1 MSPGDLLQ
9 AGWPGLGA
17 GLGGRMKRRGAG
29 LDTASE
35 SRLYHSF
42 VIATVCVHVCVRV
55 QGGAGE
61 GGQENCIPKLWLPWA
76 GSWRQVAARG
86 CLRML
91 LLHTCVNMQVR
102 EQLWVCL
109 GI

>member
-1 MSPGDLLQ
+1 MWSWTGYSLCEPF
-9 AGWPGLGA
+9 AA
-17 GLGGRMKRRGAG
+17 
-29 LDTASE
+29 
-35 SRLYHSF
+35 
-42 VIATVCVHVCVRV
+42 VCAHVRV
-55 QGGAGE
+55 RVRPRGKRGV
-61 GGQENCIPKLWLPWA
+61 GQENGIPEPWLPWA

-91 LLHTCVNMQVR
+91 LLHTCVNVQVR

>member
-1 MSPGDLLQ
+1 MWSWIGYSLRKSFGSLICDRHSVCACARAC
-9 AGWPGLGA
+9 AGWVG
-17 GLGGRMKRRGAG
+17 RRGG
-29 LDTASE
+29 S
-35 SRLYHSF
+35 
-42 VIATVCVHVCVRV
+42 
-55 QGGAGE
+55 QG
-61 GGQENCIPKLWLPWA
+61 GGQENCIPKPCLPWA

-91 LLHTCVNMQVR
+91 LLHTCVNVQVR

>member
-1 MSPGDLLQ
+1 
-9 AGWPGLGA
+9 
-17 GLGGRMKRRGAG
+17 MKRCGAG
-29 LDTASE
+29 LDAAST
-35 SRLYHSF
+35 SCSDHSF
-42 VIATVCVHVCVRV
+42 VIASVCACVRACAGW
-55 QGGAGE
+55 GGG

-91 LLHTCVNMQVR
+91 LLHTCVNVQVW